1 MAISII
7 LTIIGIF
14 CILYGITVKL
24 AGSGTMFFAVW
35 LVMGCILLVSAYLVK
50 HRVFSHIPKPLAAVL
65 SGIVFVWLL
74 SVCICEAFII
84 QGFSYKSQDH
94 LDALI
99 VLGAQVRADGPSSV
113 LAYRL
118 NVAANYLTEHPDCR
132 CIVSGGRG
140 YNEPTTEAEAMK
152 VYLMERGIDEKR
164 ILVEDQSENTVQNIR
179 FSKEL
184 LESPDA
190 AVGIVTNNFHMTR
203 ALAIAKKQGLTNAH
217 GMPAPSDPVFLV
229 NNMFREYLGMMKD
242 YLLGNL
248 RF

>member
-84 QGFSYKSQDH
+84 QGFSYK
-94 LDALI
+94 
-99 VLGAQVRADGPSSV
+99 
-113 LAYRL
+113 
-118 NVAANYLTEHPDCR
+118 
-132 CIVSGGRG
+132 
-140 YNEPTTEAEAMK
+140 
-152 VYLMERGIDEKR
+152 
-164 ILVEDQSENTVQNIR
+164 
-179 FSKEL
+179 
-184 LESPDA
+184 
-190 AVGIVTNNFHMTR
+190 
-203 ALAIAKKQGLTNAH
+203 
-217 GMPAPSDPVFLV
+217 
-229 NNMFREYLGMMKD
+229 
-242 YLLGNL
+242 
-248 RF
+248 